1 METSGILLLAD
12 ISGYTKFLT
21 RTAIEHA
28 TWIVTNLFSSMLDVK
43 PKELE
48 VLEIEGDAI
57 FCWLPSD
64 FRRKDWTVV
73 NDLISRQHRRF
84 VATQNWFL
92 NVDKCETSCGCPACT
107 GVRSLKIKFILHS
120 GRVGFY
126 RIANFKQ
133 IAGLDVIIAHRL
145 LKNSVPTDEY
155 QLISADLLTH
165 LGLAENAPGWIKN
178 HDTYPVIGTVPYYYR
193 ELVRDDAL
201 EILEPP
207 YKEPIG

>member
-43 PKELE
+43 LKELE

-92 NVDKCETSCGCPACT
+92 NVDKCEIGSGGGGGRRNRQTILGALPCSYFSSSETNNCGCLSRKW
-107 GVRSLKIKFILHS
+107 VSRSP
-120 GRVGFY
+120 VW
-126 RIANFKQ
+126 NF
-133 IAGLDVIIAHRL
+133 G
-145 LKNSVPTDEY
+145 
-155 QLISADLLTH
+155 
-165 LGLAENAPGWIKN
+165 
-178 HDTYPVIGTVPYYYR
+178 
-193 ELVRDDAL
+193 
-201 EILEPP
+201 
-207 YKEPIG
+207 